1 MIVHLLW
8 RPIWKSR
15 VKVKT
20 TLKNIF
26 RGTCASV
33 PHTRTRDNK
42 RQKSYGEWV
51 EVFRISSL
59 FLTELSAQCERNQD
73 EYNQRPGGCPPVK
86 VSFQDKT
93 HLSKLRQYRFPLAKI
108 ECSLVKDN
116 VIFQYKI
123 SIRIL
128 VFGLKD
134 TVSVVIFFGGCGSEV
149 FFAVLG
155 LKSSLFSLVQQIV
168 KI

>member
-1 MIVHLLW
+1 M
-8 RPIWKSR
+8 
-15 VKVKT
+15 KT

-42 RQKSYGEWV
+42 RQKSYGEWF

-59 FLTELSAQCERNQD
+59 FLTELSAQWERNQD
-73 EYNQRPGGCPPVK
+73 EYNQRPGGCPPVQ

-134 TVSVVIFFGGCGSEV
+134 TGSVVKMSLYFLAAAAPKIFCCTRS
-149 FFAVLG
+149 
-155 LKSSLFSLVQQIV
+155 
-168 KI
+168 